1 VKALV
6 LEQYKQFVYTDVPE
20 PIMGTEDVLI
30 QVKACGIC
38 GSDIHGMDG
47 STGRRIPPIIM
58 GHEAAGVII
67 QVGLAVTDWKPGDRV
82 TFDSTIYC
90 GKCYF
95 CRRGDINCCD
105 NRRVVG
111 VSCAEYRQHGA
122 FAEYVAVPQ
131 HIVYRLPDQLSFER
145 ASLVEP
151 VSIAFHAV
159 DITPITLN
167 DSVVVVG
174 TGMVGLLVIQALRAA
189 GCGQILA
196 VDIDQSR
203 LDLACQLGA
212 DQGLRSDAPDI
223 TQQILGLTHNRG
235 ADLSFDVVG
244 IAPTVN
250 LAINS
255 ARKGGMVTLVGNLA
269 PKIEFPLQ
277 AVVTRG
283 LTLYGSLASRGDYP
297 AALDMIERGKINV
310 DPLISATAPLADGAM
325 WFDRLYK
332 REPGLLKVVL
342 TP

>member
-6 LEQYKQFVYTDVPE
+6 LEQYKQFIFTDVPE
-20 PIMGTEDVLI
+20 PTIGAEDVLLR
-30 QVKACGIC
+30 VKACGIC

-58 GHEAAGVII
+58 GHEAAGVIE
-67 QVGLAVTDWKPGDRV
+67 QVGAAVTEWKPGDRV

-90 GKCYF
+90 GKCFF

-111 VSCAEYRQHGA
+111 VSCGEYRQNGA

-131 HIVYRLPDQLSFER
+131 HILYRLPAQLSFER

-151 VSIAFHAV
+151 LAIAFHAV
-159 DITPITLN
+159 DITPLALN
-167 DSVVVVG
+167 DSAVVVG

-212 DQGLRSDAPDI
+212 DRGLRSDAPDI
-223 TQQILGLTHNRG
+223 AQQILRLTNNRG
-235 ADLSFDVVG
+235 ADVAFDVVG
-244 IAPTVN
+244 IAPTVK
-250 LAINS
+250 LAIHS
-255 ARKGGMVTLVGNLA
+255 ARKGGAVTLVGNLA
-269 PKIEFPLQ
+269 PHIEFPLQ

-297 AALDMIERGKINV
+297 AALEMIERGKINV
-310 DPLISATAPLADGAM
+310 DPLISATAPLADGAA
-325 WFDRLYK
+325 WFARLYQ

-342 TP
+342 NP

>member
-1 VKALV
+1 
-6 LEQYKQFVYTDVPE
+6 
-20 PIMGTEDVLI
+20 
-30 QVKACGIC
+30 
-38 GSDIHGMDG
+38 
-47 STGRRIPPIIM
+47 M
-58 GHEAAGVII
+58 GHEAAGVIE
-67 QVGLAVTDWKPGDRV
+67 QVGAAVTEWKPGDRV

-90 GKCYF
+90 GKCFF

-111 VSCAEYRQHGA
+111 VSCGEYRQNGA

-131 HIVYRLPDQLSFER
+131 HILYRLPAQLSFER

-151 VSIAFHAV
+151 LAIAFHAV
-159 DITPITLN
+159 DITPLTLN
-167 DSVVVVG
+167 DSAVVVG

-212 DQGLRSDAPDI
+212 DRGLRSDAPDI
-223 TQQILGLTHNRG
+223 AQQILRLTNNRG
-235 ADLSFDVVG
+235 ADVAFDVVG
-244 IAPTVN
+244 IAPTVK
-250 LAINS
+250 LAIHS
-255 ARKGGMVTLVGNLA
+255 ARKGGAVTLVGNLA
-269 PKIEFPLQ
+269 PNIEFPLQ

-297 AALDMIERGKINV
+297 AALEMIERGKINV
-310 DPLISATAPLADGAM
+310 DPLISATAPLADGAA
-325 WFDRLYK
+325 WFARLYQ

-342 TP
+342 NP